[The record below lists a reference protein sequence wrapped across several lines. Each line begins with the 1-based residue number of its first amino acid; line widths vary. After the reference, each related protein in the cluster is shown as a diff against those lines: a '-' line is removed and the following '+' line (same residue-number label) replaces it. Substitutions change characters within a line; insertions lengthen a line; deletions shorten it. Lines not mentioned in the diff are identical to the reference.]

1 MAFIPKRVKFR
12 KYHRGKRRGI
22 ATKGNTLVF
31 GEFGLKAL
39 NNGSVTNAQLESCRV
54 VLVRQL
60 RQGGKLWIRV
70 YPNKST
76 TKKPQETRMG
86 KGKGDIFQW
95 ICNVPRGK
103 VLFEIS
109 GIPESYARGVLRMAA
124 YKLPLRT
131 KFVTREHVI

>member
-12 KYHRGKRRGI
+12 KFQRGKRRGL

-39 NNGSVTNAQLESCRV
+39 NNGFVTNSQLESCRV

-70 YPNKST
+70 YPNKSI
-76 TKKPQETRMG
+76 TKKPLETRMG
-86 KGKGDIFQW
+86 KGKGDISQW
-95 ICNVPRGK
+95 ICNVRRGK
-103 VLFEIS
+103 VLFEIG
-109 GIPESYARGVLRMAA
+109 GIPESYARGVFRLAA
-124 YKLPLRT
+124 YKLSLKT